1 VGVSVSCPRCGGPV
15 RPPDL
20 MHSEWRCDNCGPV
33 PPLHVAEH
41 IGADIVAS
49 ATERVAD
56 TGQLD
61 HGPRMPF
68 WCPWPLLPGWT
79 MTGIAWA
86 GDDRTGVRATAVACS
101 GPAPLGDGPADLLL
115 VAEEPG
121 VGLGTRLAGIE
132 GPDPGR
138 SLAEAMGWPDAGRAG
153 HPPHAKVKAAGHPTP
168 LWMVGSA
175 ADRSTYVGEARG
187 MWLYAIGW
195 PADAGYL
202 LAEDLV
208 LLDLVE
214 WLPPELVF
222 GAPSPR
228 LPGRPDRLGD

>member
-20 MHSEWRCDNCGPV
+20 MHSEWRCDGCGPV

-41 IGADIVAS
+41 ISAEIVAS
-49 ATERVAD
+49 ATERVIEGSAR
-56 TGQLD
+56 GRLQV
-61 HGPRMPF
+61 PV

-79 MTGIAWA
+79 VTGIAWA
-86 GDDRTGVRATAVACS
+86 GDERTGVRATALACS

-132 GPDPGR
+132 GPDPGAR
-138 SLAEAMGWPDAGRAG
+138 LAEAMGWPEAGRAG
-153 HPPHAKVKAAGHPTP
+153 HPPHAKIKAAGHPTP
-168 LWMVGSA
+168 LWLVAAS
-175 ADRSTYVGEARG
+175 ADRSAHVGEARG
-187 MWLYAIGW
+187 LWLYAITW

-202 LAEDLV
+202 FAEDLA
-208 LLDLVE
+208 LQDLVE
-214 WLPPELVF
+214 WLPPELVY
-222 GAPSPR
+222 GAPSPH
-228 LPGRPDRLGD
+228 LPGRA